1 MKARQSLRQI
11 VARNIRLVMEEH
23 DLNTREVQKR
33 SGVPQRTVH
42 SVINDQS
49 APTLTTI
56 EKLCNA
62 LLISPVALMLE
73 GAPMSV
79 LQSRRTR
86 WMLEK
91 YAKMTPAERQKVEDA
106 VLAIEQ
112 GEPHPAEVALKTKIS

>member
-1 MKARQSLRQI
+1 MGHKSLRQI

-56 EKLCNA
+56 EKLCSA
-62 LLISPVALMLE
+62 LLISPVALMVE

-86 WMLEK
+86 WLLER
-91 YAKMTPAERQKVEDA
+91 YAKMTPIERQKVEDT
-106 VLAIEQ
+106 VLAIEA
-112 GEPHPAEVALKTKIS
+112 GEPTPQEVALKTKIS

>member
-1 MKARQSLRQI
+1 MHKGKTLRDI

-56 EKLCNA
+56 EKLCKA
-62 LLISPVALMLE
+62 LLISPVALMVQD
-73 GAPMSV
+73 APMSI

-86 WMLEK
+86 WLIES
-91 YAKMTPAERQKVEDA
+91 YAKMTPAQRQLVEDA
-106 VLAIEQ
+106 VTSIEEGEVIMDPKAI
-112 GEPHPAEVALKTKIS
+112 KIS

>member
-1 MKARQSLRQI
+1 
-11 VARNIRLVMEEH
+11 MEEH

-73 GAPMSV
+73 DAPMSV

-86 WMLEK
+86 WMLER

-106 VLAIEQ
+106 VLAIES
-112 GEPHPAEVALKTKIS
+112 GESHPAEVALKSKIS

>member
-1 MKARQSLRQI
+1 MGHKSLRQI

-86 WMLEK
+86 WLLER
-91 YAKMTPAERQKVEDA
+91 YAKMTPIERQKVEDT
-106 VLAIEQ
+106 VLAIEA

>member
-1 MKARQSLRQI
+1 MHKGKTLRDI

-56 EKLCNA
+56 EKLCKA
-62 LLISPVALMLE
+62 LLISPVALLVQD
-73 GAPMSV
+73 APMSI

-86 WMLEK
+86 WLIES
-91 YAKMTPAERQKVEDA
+91 YAKMTPAQRQLVEDA
-106 VLAIEQ
+106 VTSIEEGEVIMDPKAI
-112 GEPHPAEVALKTKIS
+112 KIS

>member
-1 MKARQSLRQI
+1 MHNPHSKSLREI
-11 VARNIRLVMEEH
+11 VARNISLVMQEH

-56 EKLCNA
+56 EKLCKA
-62 LLISPVALMLE
+62 LLISPVALMIQD
-73 GAPMSV
+73 APMSI

-86 WMLEK
+86 WLIES
-91 YAKMTPAERQKVEDA
+91 YAKMTPAQRQLVEDC
-106 VLAIEQ
+106 VSSIEY
-112 GEPHPAEVALKTKIS
+112 GESGHHS

>member
-1 MKARQSLRQI
+1 MASRKTLREI

-42 SVINDQS
+42 SVVNNQS

-56 EKLCNA
+56 EKLCSA
-62 LLISPVALMLE
+62 LLISPVALMVE
-73 GAPMSV
+73 NAPMSV

-86 WMLEK
+86 WLLGE
-91 YAKMTPAERQKVEDA
+91 YARMTPLERQKVEDA
-106 VLAIEQ
+106 VLAIGDGVVPEIA
-112 GEPHPAEVALKTKIS
+112 P